1 MKKHH
6 LIVAF
11 ALIGLAAC
19 NRGGLSGS
27 SIENTVET
35 FRKALVEA
43 DANTLNQLTTSALS
57 YGHSSGLIES
67 KDEFI
72 ATLVNGTSN
81 FLSIQ
86 LSNQEI
92 ATSGDV
98 AVVRHQLDAETEDE
112 GKPRAQIRLHVLTV
126 WQQLDGQW
134 KLLTRQAVK
143 MN

>member
-1 MKKHH
+1 MKKHY
-6 LIVAF
+6 LIVAL

-19 NRGGLSGS
+19 NRGGPSGP
-27 SIENTVET
+27 SIEDTIET

-43 DANTLNQLTTSALS
+43 DANTLGQLTTSALS

-72 ATLVNGTSN
+72 AALVNGKSN

-92 ATSGDV
+92 STSGDV
-98 AVVRHQLDAETEDE
+98 AVVR
-112 GKPRAQIRLHVLTV
+112 
-126 WQQLDGQW
+126 
-134 KLLTRQAVK
+134 
-143 MN
+143 